1 MITILV
7 PTFNENQNIYLF
19 VNTINSLNLN
29 FDYNILFV
37 DDNSNDGTLA
47 ELIKVKNKYK
57 NINYIVRNEKNR
69 DLTQSVVYAINHI
82 KSKYTMI
89 MDCDL
94 QHDHKKINVIINNII
109 NNNYDLVIGSRF
121 IKNGQNILM
130 NKKRIFE
137 SKLGIILCKFL
148 GVYNIRDPLSGFF
161 IIKSELLIN
170 IKDKIK
176 TRGFKILLTI
186 LCLYKNKLKHKEI
199 PIKFNKR
206 MYEASKLNLKVK
218 ILFLEQILRLKFNY

>member
-1 MITILV
+1 
-7 PTFNENQNIYLF
+7 
-19 VNTINSLNLN
+19 
-29 FDYNILFV
+29 
-37 DDNSNDGTLA
+37 
-47 ELIKVKNKYK
+47 
-57 NINYIVRNEKNR
+57 
-69 DLTQSVVYAINHI
+69 
-82 KSKYTMI
+82 

-94 QHDHKKINVIINNII
+94 QHDHKKINIIINNII

-148 GVYNIRDPLSGFF
+148 GVNNIKDPLSGFF

-186 LCLYKNKLKHKEI
+186 LCLYKNKLKLKEI